1 MTKEELERELA
12 EIEARRDELQKQ
24 LNQSDGESFTE
35 DDYVTM
41 AAIAKKA
48 LHSALTTGSLKS
60 FLEKLT
66 SGVDFAKSALVS
78 FTQIVEKAQEKMEGK
93 VETVT
98 IAGGMSVMSNTWLP
112 MIMGMMQTPEFQHL
126 MANML
131 VKLLKDD

>member
-1 MTKEELERELA
+1 MTKEELEKELA
-12 EIEARRDELQKQ
+12 EVEARRIELQKQ
-24 LNQSDGESFTE
+24 LNQSESGDMFE

-41 AAIAKKA
+41 AALAKKT

-66 SGVDFAKSALVS
+66 GGVDFAKSALVS
-78 FTQIVEKAQEKMEGK
+78 FTQIVEKAQEKIDGK

-112 MIMGMMQTPEFQHL
+112 MIMGMMQTQEFQHL

-131 VKLLKDD
+131 VKILKDD